1 MTMPKKPKNR
11 TANLQL
17 MQNLNINLVL
27 DVIRNNSPIS
37 QAEISRVTRLSPG
50 TITNLIKILKKN
62 NFVRE
67 TGFGQSSG
75 GRRPVLLSLNPEAR
89 YVMAA
94 TFFADEITV
103 ALLNLL
109 GDIKKEVK
117 VAAEVEKGETRVFEN
132 FVRAADSL
140 LDALHLDKKNIL
152 GLGASFEGIF
162 DSGEGML
169 ILSNRFGWR
178 NVPVRDLLKKSYG
191 LKTFVEGDG
200 RAMALGEYHYGA
212 GKAVTNM
219 VCIDMDSGIGSAA
232 VLNGSVYHGAFSMEG
247 EIGHIQAVSDGP
259 KCRCGK
265 RGCLETVASG
275 SALIARVRRALE
287 NGEKFKGLHLKNSLP
302 EHLLAK
308 AIFQAAQED
317 EGVLGMVEEIGCHLG
332 LAVANVI
339 NYSDPELVVLTGYMI
354 HESGELL
361 SNIIEEVAREQLVAG
376 ASRKVRIE
384 KGVLGDNAAL
394 IGAASLVYQD
404 FFPYL

>member
-1 MTMPKKPKNR
+1 MQKNQENR

-37 QAEISRVTRLSPG
+37 QAEISRVTKLSPG

-62 NFVRE
+62 KFVRE

-75 GRRPVLLSLNPEAR
+75 GRRPILLSLNPEAR

-109 GDIKKEVK
+109 GEIKKEVT
-117 VAAEVEKGETRVFEN
+117 VPTEVEKGETRVFEN
-132 FVRAADSL
+132 FARAADSL
-140 LDALHLDKKNIL
+140 LDTLRLDRENIL

-162 DSGEGML
+162 DPGKGML

-178 NVPVRDLLKKSYG
+178 NVPVRDLLEKTVG
-191 LKTFVEGDG
+191 LKTFTEGDG
-200 RAMALGEYHYGA
+200 RAMALGEYHYGV
-212 GKAVTNM
+212 GKSSANM

-232 VLNGSVYHGAFSMEG
+232 VFNGRVYHGASNMEG
-247 EIGHIQAVSDGP
+247 EIGHIQSVPNGP

-287 NGEKFKGLHLKNSLP
+287 KGERFKGLRMEEGFP
-302 EHLLAK
+302 EHLLAR
-308 AIFQAAQED
+308 AIFQAAEED
-317 EGVLGMVEEIGCHLG
+317 EGILGMIEEIGCHLG

-354 HESGELL
+354 HESGALL
-361 SNIIEEVAREQLVAG
+361 SNMIEEVARKQLVAG
-376 ASRKVRIE
+376 ESRKVRIE
-384 KGVLGDNAAL
+384 KGILGEHAAL
-394 IGAASLVYQD
+394 IGAATLVYQD